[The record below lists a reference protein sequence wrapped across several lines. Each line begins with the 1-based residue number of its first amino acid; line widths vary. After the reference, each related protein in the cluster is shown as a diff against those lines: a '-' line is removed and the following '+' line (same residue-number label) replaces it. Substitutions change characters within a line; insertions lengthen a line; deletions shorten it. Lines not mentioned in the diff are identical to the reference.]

1 MSRYVF
7 RVPDVGEGT
16 AEVELVAWHVKIGDL
31 VEEDQ
36 LVADLMTEKATV
48 ETPTPVKGRV
58 VSLLGM
64 PGQML
69 AVGSPL
75 LELDVAGD
83 TDVVAAAT
91 TAPDPMKQ
99 AAPAPA
105 EITSKPVL
113 PVTAPVV
120 AAPIA
125 RTPGEKPVASPAV
138 RAKALAAGVQLQFVP
153 GSGPGGRITH
163 DDLDAYLA
171 AGQGAPSAPARP
183 ARNAAVTDIPVI
195 GLRRRIAQQMQ
206 EAKRRIP
213 HFSYIEEVDV
223 TDLEELR
230 VYLNETRKPDR
241 PKLTVLPFIIR
252 ALARVLPDFPQMNA
266 RYDDE
271 AGIVHRHAA
280 LHLGMATQTP
290 NGLIVP
296 VIRDAET
303 LDLWGLATEIARLA
317 EATRAGTAKREELS
331 GSTLTLTSL
340 GPLGGVSH
348 TPVINHPEVAI
359 IGPNKI
365 IERPVVRNG
374 AIVVRKMMNISSSFD
389 HRVVDGWDAAEFIQK
404 IRILLER
411 PALLFM
417 DAP

>member
-1 MSRYVF
+1 MSRYLF

-16 AEVELVAWHVKIGDL
+16 AEVELVAWHVAVGDT

-36 LVADLMTEKATV
+36 AVADLMTEKATV
-48 ETPTPVKGRV
+48 ETPSPVKGRV
-58 VSLLGM
+58 LALLGT

-69 AVGSPL
+69 AVGAPL
-75 LELDVAGD
+75 LEL
-83 TDVVAAAT
+83 
-91 TAPDPMKQ
+91 
-99 AAPAPA
+99 
-105 EITSKPVL
+105 EIVGEDDA
-113 PVTAPVV
+113 PVTAEPAPEPVKPEAPPK
-120 AAPIA
+120 AAASVTPPAIVTTPIA

-138 RAKALAAGVQLQFVP
+138 RARALAAGIHLQFIA
-153 GSGPGGRITH
+153 GSGPAGRITH
-163 DDLDAYLA
+163 DDLDVYLA
-171 AGQGAPSAPARP
+171 GGGAGARP
-183 ARNAAVTDIPVI
+183 VVGPAPNPAITDFPVI

-213 HFSYIEEVDV
+213 HFSYVEEVDIS
-223 TDLEELR
+223 DLEDLR
-230 VYLNETRKPDR
+230 LHLNATAR
-241 PKLTVLPFIIR
+241 PGVAKLTVLPFIIR
-252 ALARVLPDFPQMNA
+252 ALARVLPEFPQMNA
-266 RYDDE
+266 RFDDE

-280 LHLGMATQTP
+280 LHLGIATQTP

-296 VIRDAET
+296 VLRDAET
-303 LDLWGLATEIARLA
+303 HDLWGLAREIARLA
-317 EATRAGTAKREELS
+317 EATRAGTARREELS

-404 IRILLER
+404 IRGLLER

-417 DAP
+417 DVP

>member
-1 MSRYVF
+1 MSRFVF
-7 RVPDVGEGT
+7 RVPDIGEGT

-48 ETPTPVKGRV
+48 ETPSPVRGHV
-58 VSLLGM
+58 VALLGM

-75 LELDVAGD
+75 LELEIAGG
-83 TDVVAAAT
+83 TDEVVAATPNAVPVAAVTPSPAT
-91 TAPDPMKQ
+91 VPAPP
-99 AAPAPA
+99 AAPAVTPR
-105 EITSKPVL
+105 PV
-113 PVTAPVV
+113 
-120 AAPIA
+120 A

-138 RAKALAAGVQLQFVP
+138 RAKAHAAGVPLQFVP
-153 GSGPGGRITH
+153 GSGPGGRIGH

-171 AGQGAPSAPARP
+171 GSMGAIAGAGSRP
-183 ARNAAVTDIPVI
+183 TANAAITDVPVI

-206 EAKRRIP
+206 ESKRRIP
-213 HFSYIEEVDV
+213 HFSYVEEVDV
-223 TDLEELR
+223 SDLEDLR
-230 VYLNETRKPDR
+230 VHLNDTRKPGT
-241 PKLTVLPFIIR
+241 PKLTVLPFVIR
-252 ALARVLPDFPQMNA
+252 ALARALPEYPQMNA
-266 RYDDE
+266 RFDDE
-271 AGIVHRHAA
+271 AGIVHRYAA
-280 LHLGMATQTP
+280 LHLGLATQTA

-296 VIRDAET
+296 VIRHAET
-303 LDLWGLATEIARLA
+303 LDLWALAAEISRLA

-365 IERPVVRNG
+365 VERPVVRNG
-374 AIVVRKMMNISSSFD
+374 AVVVRKMMNISSSFD
-389 HRVVDGWDAAEFIQK
+389 HRVVDGWDAAAFIQR
-404 IRILLER
+404 IRSLLER
-411 PALLFM
+411 PTLLFL
-417 DAP
+417 DVP